1 MSIKSFLDTKKI
13 YKSLSEEYDSANNFE
28 YVQSFKK

>member
-1 MSIKSFLDTKKI
+1 MNGSSMVEDRKI
-13 YKSLSEEYDSANNFE
+13 YKSLSDIYDSANNFE

>member
-1 MSIKSFLDTKKI
+1 MSIKSFMIPKKL
-13 YKSLSEEYDSANNFE
+13 YKSLSDEYDSANNFE